1 MKGYNHLQPPAWAH
15 VGEVV
20 PVLTGARVHDVM
32 VRVFDSLEH
41 NVDERRKSRP
51 PIHDVGPA
59 LALEANAS
67 SKRILDLCF
76 WRLTRHIPLSDQG
89 VWRGLARPGDSVE

>member
-20 PVLTGARVHDVM
+20 PVLAGARVHDVM
-32 VRVFDSLEH
+32 VRMLDSLEH
-41 NVDERRKSRP
+41 NVDERRKNRP

-59 LALEANAS
+59 LVFEANS
-67 SKRILDLCF
+67 SSQRILDLCL
-76 WRLTRHIPLSDQG
+76 W
-89 VWRGLARPGDSVE
+89 